1 MRNSL
6 KRALARLPLL
16 LAVAAAVAFL
26 AFGGMR
32 YISLATLAENARTL
46 RQAADDWGMAA
57 PLLFIVV
64 NAALLMLL
72 VVPAWFCAIVGG
84 LLFGR
89 WLGLACA
96 LIGTTLGASGVFL
109 VARAGLAGLAER
121 AGPRAARI
129 AEGFRNNALSYL
141 VFLRLV
147 PVVPFSF
154 VNFAAALARLK
165 LTTLMLGTLIGIVPS
180 ALIYVSLGD
189 LLMDLAR
196 RGELPDSNLLLEPRF
211 LLPLLGLAALALLP
225 IAVERWRRRR

>member
-6 KRALARLPLL
+6 NRAAARLPLL
-16 LAVAAAVAFL
+16 LAVAAGMAFL
-26 AFGGMR
+26 ALGGMR
-32 YISLATLAENARTL
+32 YVSLGTLAEHARWL
-46 RQAADDWGMAA
+46 RDTADAWGLAA

-72 VVPAWFCAIVGG
+72 VVPAWFCAILGG

-96 LIGTTLGASGVFL
+96 LIGTTLGASAVFL
-109 VARAGLAGLAER
+109 MARAGLDGLAER
-121 AGPRAARI
+121 AGPRALKI
-129 AEGFRNNALSYL
+129 AEGFRSNALSYL

-154 VNFAAALARLK
+154 VNFAAALARLR
-165 LTTLMLGTLIGIVPS
+165 LSTLMLGTMIGIVPS

-189 LLMDLAR
+189 LLMDMAR
-196 RGELPDSNLLLEPRF
+196 QGELPGSTLLLEPRF
-211 LLPLLGLAALALLP
+211 LLPLLGLALLALLP